1 MKNFIQYIALIA
13 LIVGLSNVSV
23 AQEGNFSMYRYTP
36 FYANPGQISTTDQ
49 LNFMLNSRIQPLN
62 TGENLTTTIV
72 SGYMPI
78 HFSNNHK
85 LVVGAN
91 VSSEQNA
98 SLLNSNG
105 GMLAVSYSV
114 PLNDRS
120 ELSLGAQGG
129 VFQNKIGGDFITD
142 GQIEGGVLD
151 PGAGQLDPVLN
162 QQHAYPTLSSGIYY
176 RLKDANYQDKAFI
189 GVSLFNMIEPNISF
203 VENGDAAKLPM
214 SIKTIAGYKVYDNAT
229 LSVSPTVR
237 WINQAQNN
245 AFDLGTD
252 VGYRLS
258 GDAEDFKKLIL
269 SLWYNSNSIGVMSLA
284 YEQKRIA
291 VGVSYDIPVGTGF
304 NMAQN
309 GIFEFAISYK
319 LKNSKQAEETPRAIL
334 KEESVQQEEVENE
347 IEQPQRKEVEEV
359 VEIEEAEEPQI
370 EEPVKEKP
378 EIKEPVKK
386 EQKVKEKAA
395 EVTVQPLTEK
405 EKETL
410 AKTVRFK
417 LNSDDLNEDS
427 KAFIDQVIDILSKKE
442 NYNITLIGHTCNL
455 GESSFNGELGMD
467 RAEIVRDYMVA
478 NGINKTRIS
487 TNSKGETD
495 PIATNENKLGR
506 EKNRRVEFE
515 VTYQ

>member
-1 MKNFIQYIALIA
+1 MKKNIQYIAIVA
-13 LIVGLSNVSV
+13 LTACLSSVSV

-36 FYANPGQISTTDQ
+36 FYTNPGQISTTHH

-62 TGENLTTTIV
+62 TGENLTTTVI

-78 HFSNNHK
+78 HFSNQHK

-91 VSSEQNA
+91 VSTEQSA
-98 SLLNSNG
+98 GLLNSNG
-105 GMLAVSYSV
+105 GMLAFSYTV

-120 ELSLGAQGG
+120 ELSLGVQGG
-129 VFQNKIGGDFITD
+129 LFQNKIGGDFITD
-142 GQIEGGVLD
+142 GQIEGGVIN
-151 PGAGQLDPVLN
+151 PGAGQIDPLLN
-162 QQHAYPTLSSGIYY
+162 QQHAYPTISSGLYY
-176 RLKDANYQDKAFI
+176 RLKDANYHDKAFV
-189 GVSLFNMIEPNISF
+189 GVSLFNMTEPNISF
-203 VENGDAAKLPM
+203 VENGDTYKLPM
-214 SIKTIAGYKVYDNAT
+214 SIKTIAGYKVYDNTT

-237 WINQAQNN
+237 WISQAQNN

-304 NMAQN
+304 NLAQN

-319 LKNSKQAEETPRAIL
+319 LKNKKQAEETPGVIL
-334 KEESVQQEEVENE
+334 QEESEVQKEEAENE
-347 IEQPQRKEVEEV
+347 IEQPQKKKVD
-359 VEIEEAEEPQI
+359 EIEEAEEPQK
-370 EEPVKEKP
+370 EEPVKEKIVM
-378 EIKEPVKK
+378 EEPVK
-386 EQKVKEKAA
+386 EEPKVEE
-395 EVTVQPLTEK
+395 EVTEVIFQPLTEK

-427 KAFIDQVIDILSKKE
+427 KAFIDEVIDILSKKE
-442 NYNITLIGHTCNL
+442 NYSITLIGHTCNL

-467 RAEIVRDYMVA
+467 RAQIVRDYMVA
-478 NGINKTRIS
+478 NGINEARIS

-495 PIATNENKLGR
+495 PIATNENKMGR

-515 VTYQ
+515 VSF

>member
-1 MKNFIQYIALIA
+1 MMKNFIQYITIIA
-13 LIVGLSNVSV
+13 LTVCLSNVSV

-62 TGENLTTTIV
+62 TGENLTTTVV
-72 SGYMPI
+72 SGYWPI
-78 HFSNNHK
+78 HFSNKHK

-91 VSSEQNA
+91 VSSEQTA

-105 GMLAVSYSV
+105 GMLALSYSV

-120 ELSLGAQGG
+120 ELSLGVQGG
-129 VFQNKIGGDFITD
+129 LFQNKIGGDFITD
-142 GQIEGGVLD
+142 GQIEGGVID

-162 QQHAYPTLSSGIYY
+162 QQHAYPTLSSGLYY

-203 VENGDAAKLPM
+203 VENGDTDKLPM
-214 SIKTIAGYKVYDNAT
+214 SIKTIAGFKVYDNAT
-229 LSVSPTVR
+229 LSVSPTIR

-258 GDAEDFKKLIL
+258 GDKKDFKKLIL

-284 YEQKRIA
+284 YEQKRVA
-291 VGVSYDIPVGTGF
+291 VGVSYDIPVGKGF
-304 NMAQN
+304 NLAQN

-319 LKNSKQAEETPRAIL
+319 LKNRRRAEETPGEL
-334 KEESVQQEEVENE
+334 LQEEDELQKEEAVIE
-347 IEQPQRKEVEEV
+347 IEKTKKE
-359 VEIEEAEEPQI
+359 EIEEAAVNEEEPEV
-370 EEPVKEKP
+370 EEPVKEESVLNEPLK
-378 EIKEPVKK
+378 KEPKL
-386 EQKVKEKAA
+386 EEKAA

-417 LNSDDLNEDS
+417 LNSDNLNDDS
-427 KAFIDQVIDILSKKE
+427 KAFIDQVINILSKKE
-442 NYNITLIGHTCNL
+442 SYNITLIGHTCNL

-467 RAEIVRDYMVA
+467 RAEIVRNYMVA
-478 NGINKTRIS
+478 NGINQARIS
-487 TNSKGETD
+487 TNSKGEAD
-495 PIATNENKLGR
+495 PIATNENQLGR
-506 EKNRRVEFE
+506 EKNRRVEFK

>member
-1 MKNFIQYIALIA
+1 MKNFIQYIAVITLIA
-13 LIVGLSNVSV
+13 GLSNVSV

-91 VSSEQNA
+91 VSSEQTA

-105 GMLAVSYSV
+105 GMLALSYSV

-129 VFQNKIGGDFITD
+129 VFQNKIGGDFVTD

-176 RLKDANYQDKAFI
+176 RLKDADYQDRAFV

-304 NMAQN
+304 NLAQN

-319 LKNSKQAEETPRAIL
+319 LKNRKQVKETPSVIQQ
-334 KEESVQQEEVENE
+334 KETEVQQEEPEIE
-347 IEQPQRKEVEEV
+347 IEQPEKEEVEV
-359 VEIEEAEEPQI
+359 IEEAEEPQK

-378 EIKEPVKK
+378 VIKEQVKK
-386 EQKVKEKAA
+386 EPKIEEQAA
-395 EVTVQPLTEK
+395 EVTFQPLTEK

-467 RAEIVRDYMVA
+467 RAKIVRDYMVA
-478 NGINKTRIS
+478 NGINEARIS

-506 EKNRRVEFE
+506 EKNRRVEFK